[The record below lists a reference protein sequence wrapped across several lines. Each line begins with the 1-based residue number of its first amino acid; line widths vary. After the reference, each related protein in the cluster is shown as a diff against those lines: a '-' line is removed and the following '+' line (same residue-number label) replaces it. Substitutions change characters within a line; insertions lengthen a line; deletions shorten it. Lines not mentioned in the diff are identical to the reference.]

1 MTGLRHLA
9 AVHPV
14 AALAAGLT
22 LLVLFIAVG
31 LLEGQTAG
39 RRRR

>member
-1 MTGLRHLA
+1 M
-9 AVHPV
+9 HPV
-14 AALAAGLT
+14 AALAVALT
-22 LLVLFIAVG
+22 ALVLFIAVG